1 MFLYMKD
8 IVKGMRRRKKEL
20 LLIVTVEFAA
30 VLFVMAALLF
40 QHNAEKYTFE
50 CNRYVYGDWCMAEV
64 FRIGDG
70 QGRQL
75 EKHPYFGGYG
85 TVVSGLQVV
94 DAAGNGYSYEIGW
107 MDDTML
113 EIGHI
118 TLREGRFPENE
129 HEIVM
134 ETGVLAELG
143 YSFEPGQQITLF
155 IPEDAFG
162 NGRMETFELVGI
174 LKGSLAFWNVGE
186 YMPGA
191 LTTKEVLDNAWF
203 PSKTTYCY
211 YLEEQYAKADTGE
224 LYINLQELHSEKQET
239 GWQLFYNSNLYAAS
253 FWGGTELYRSVTNM
267 VLVVGMAA
275 MSFLLAVYIQKRKQ
289 YYYYLRIIGMSK
301 VRVRM
306 VTLWELFCA
315 CVPGMVFGIPA
326 GILLGAGVCGGLSA
340 VKELKWFY
348 EVPASM
354 VGKAFLMW
362 LLIFAVSALIAL
374 LITSGRRL
382 YSSSR
387 TISLRLLPRRSL
399 NKLRHKRLYSSIFI
413 REHRVFRLR
422 NLLGSM
428 VSILFAALLMFCGL
442 KLWEEYIAYR
452 EIRGE
457 YPDFR
462 YYRMAE
468 EYKDA
473 GVYFWKKGSRETTVP
488 YQYGGK
494 WLSEGFSESFF
505 VLLEEIPGVVSYT
518 YGIVDDAHLFEWE
531 NRLEDPYIT
540 KLRDVVVSA
549 GIVRDEEGDQVK
561 DESRMDEVLPENSLY
576 FGYTSW
582 FPQEDK
588 RIFDLYYEA
597 WGNERM
603 DYETFAAGEQV
614 FLINNEPGLLIEPGD
629 SLWIVAGEEKV
640 EVQVAAVIP
649 QTEVESEYYPNKG
662 TSLAFDAEYK
672 NANRGGQEDW
682 IYVNRKLYLVGSGQ
696 LAEKIAKAEGTEPA
710 YNWIDITLNPL
721 SDYNL
726 TVKQCVRLLTAE
738 GASGTAYYERIQNA
752 LNEWVNGVI
761 LYGTFFVLL
770 TAFLLILR
778 ANFVQSGFVFQG
790 DRMQRLRLLGM
801 EKKQLRRMNLLQGLY
816 EARWSWLAVLLV
828 YAVKVY
834 QYAKEIT
841 EEVATGN
848 VLIYIKET
856 GTMSTD
862 VKEILKYRWDDQVVL
877 PVCLAVLGLVVAL
890 HVLTRYLVSRGAIAA
905 LDDREQEE

>member
-8 IVKGMRRRKKEL
+8 IAKGMRRRKKEL
-20 LLIVTVEFAA
+20 LLLVMVEFAA

-40 QHNAEKYTFE
+40 QYNAERFTLE
-50 CNRYVYGDWCMAEV
+50 SNRYVYGDWCMAEV
-64 FRIGDG
+64 FNFGDG
-70 QGRQL
+70 QDRQL

-113 EIGHI
+113 EIGRI

-129 HEIVM
+129 QEIVM

-143 YSFEPGQQITLF
+143 YSLETGQQITLF
-155 IPEDAFG
+155 IQEDAFG

-174 LKGSLAFWNVGE
+174 LKGSLSFWDVGG

-191 LTTKEVLDNAWF
+191 LTTKEVLDSAWF
-203 PSKTTYCY
+203 PSKITYCY
-211 YLEEQYAKADTGE
+211 YLEEQYEKADTGE
-224 LYINLQELHSEKQET
+224 LYVNLQELHSEKREM
-239 GWQLFYNSNLYAAS
+239 GWQLFYNSNLYATS
-253 FWGGTELYRSVTNM
+253 FWGDTELYRSVEQM
-267 VLVVGMAA
+267 VLVVAMAA
-275 MSFLLAVYIQKRKQ
+275 MSFLLAAYIQKKKQ
-289 YYYYLRIIGMSK
+289 FYYYLRIIGMSK
-301 VRVRM
+301 VRVRII
-306 VTLWELFCA
+306 TLLELFFA

-340 VKELKWFY
+340 VKGLEWFY
-348 EVPASM
+348 EVPASL
-354 VGKAFLMW
+354 VGTAFFMW
-362 LLIFAVSALIAL
+362 LSIFTVSALIAL
-374 LITSGRRL
+374 LVTGSRRL

-387 TISLRLLPRRSL
+387 TISLRLLSRRSL

-422 NLLGSM
+422 NLLGNM
-428 VSILFAALLMFCGL
+428 VSILFAVLLMFCGL
-442 KLWEEYIAYR
+442 KLWEEYMTYR
-452 EIRGE
+452 ETRKE

-473 GVYFWKKGSRETTVP
+473 GVYFWKKGSHELTMP
-488 YQYGGK
+488 YQQGGK

-505 VLLEEIPGVVSYT
+505 LQLEEIPGVVSYT
-518 YGIVDDAHLFEWE
+518 YGIVDDAHLFEWK
-531 NRLEDPYIT
+531 NRQEDPYIT

-549 GIVRDEEGDQVK
+549 RNRTDVAGNQIIEED
-561 DESRMDEVLPENSLY
+561 RMDEVLPANSLY

-582 FPQEDK
+582 FPQEEK

-603 DYETFAAGEQV
+603 DYEIFAAGEQV
-614 FLINNEPGLLIEPGD
+614 FLISNEPGLLIEPGD

-649 QTEVESEYYPNKG
+649 QTEVESEYYPNQGQG
-662 TSLAFDAEYK
+662 TSLASDAEFK
-672 NANRGGQEDW
+672 NANRGERSV
-682 IYVNRKLYLVGSGQ
+682 VNRKLYLVGSGQ
-696 LAEKIAKAEGTEPA
+696 LAEKIAEAEGTEPA

-738 GASGTAYYERIQNA
+738 GANGTAHYERIQNA

-770 TAFLLILR
+770 TVFLLILR

-790 DRMQRLRLLGM
+790 DRMGRLRMLGM
-801 EKKQLRRMNLLQGLY
+801 ELRQLRRMNLLQGLY
-816 EARWSWLAVLLV
+816 EARWSWLAVFVV

-834 QYAKEIT
+834 QYAKEVT
-841 EEVATGN
+841 EDVATGN
-848 VLIYIKET
+848 VLVYIKET

-862 VKEILKYRWDDQVVL
+862 VKGILKYRWYDQVVL
-877 PVCLAVLGLVVAL
+877 PVCLAVLVLVVTL
-890 HVLTRYLVSRGAIAA
+890 HVLTRYLVSRSVIAA
-905 LDDREQEE
+905 MGDREQEE